1 LIEMLFVDT
10 WGWVVLH
17 NKRETKHEEV
27 KAFYRQYRLSG
38 ANIYTTDYVLDETL
52 TLLFRRLPLDLA
64 KTSMKSIND
73 AIEQGYLHLEWMTAP
88 RFEET
93 KVLRLRFDDK
103 PWISFTDLT
112 SMVVMKELGVKDI
125 ITGDEHF
132 EHVGM
137 GFQLV
142 PS

>member
-1 LIEMLFVDT
+1 MLFIDT
-10 WGWVVLH
+10 WGWVSLH
-17 NKRETKHEEV
+17 NRRETKHDEV
-27 KAFYRQYRLSG
+27 KAFYSKYRLSG
-38 ANIYTTDYVLDETL
+38 ENIYTTDYVLDETL

-73 AIEQGYLHLEWMTAP
+73 AIEQGYLHMEWMSVS
-88 RFEET
+88 RFEAT

-103 PWISFTDLT
+103 PRISFTDLS

-125 ITGDEHF
+125 LTGDEHF

-137 GFQLV
+137 GFQCK
-142 PS
+142 P

>member
-1 LIEMLFVDT
+1 MLFVDT

-17 NKRETKHEEV
+17 NKRETKHDEV

-73 AIEQGYLHLEWMTAP
+73 AIEQGYLHLEWMSAP

-103 PWISFTDLT
+103 PRISFTDLT

-125 ITGDEHF
+125 VTGDEHF

-137 GFQLV
+137 GFQRK
-142 PS
+142 P

>member
-1 LIEMLFVDT
+1 MLFVDT

-17 NKRETKHEEV
+17 NKRETKHDEV
-27 KAFYRQYRLSG
+27 EAFYRQYRLSG

-64 KTSMKSIND
+64 KISMKSIND
-73 AIEQGYLHLEWMTAP
+73 AIEQGYLNLEWMSAP

-103 PWISFTDLT
+103 PRISFTDLT

-125 ITGDEHF
+125 VTGDEHF

-142 PS
+142 P

>member
-1 LIEMLFVDT
+1 MIFVDT

-17 NKRETKHEEV
+17 NKRETKHDEV

-73 AIEQGYLHLEWMTAP
+73 AIEQGYLHLEWMSAL

-93 KVLRLRFDDK
+93 KVLRLRFEDK
-103 PWISFTDLT
+103 PRISFTDLT

-125 ITGDEHF
+125 VTGDEHF

-137 GFQLV
+137 GFQCK
-142 PS
+142 P

>member
-1 LIEMLFVDT
+1 MLFVDT
-10 WGWVVLH
+10 WGWVALH
-17 NKRETKHEEV
+17 NKRETKHDEV

-73 AIEQGYLHLEWMTAP
+73 AIEQGYLHLEWMSAP

-103 PWISFTDLT
+103 PRISFTDLT

-125 ITGDEHF
+125 VTGDEHF

-137 GFQLV
+137 GFQRK
-142 PS
+142 P

>member
-1 LIEMLFVDT
+1 MIFVDT

-17 NKRETKHEEV
+17 NKRETKHDEV

-73 AIEQGYLHLEWMTAP
+73 AIEQGYLYLEWMSAP
-88 RFEET
+88 RFEEA

-103 PWISFTDLT
+103 PRISFTDLT

-125 ITGDEHF
+125 VTGDEHF

-137 GFQLV
+137 GFQCK
-142 PS
+142 P

>member
-1 LIEMLFVDT
+1 MLFVDT

-17 NKRETKHEEV
+17 NKRETKHDEV

-52 TLLFRRLPLDLA
+52 TLLFRRLPSDLA

-73 AIEQGYLHLEWMTAP
+73 AIEQGYLHLEWMSAP
-88 RFEET
+88 RFEEA

-103 PWISFTDLT
+103 PRISFTDLT

-137 GFQLV
+137 GFQCK
-142 PS
+142 P

>member
-1 LIEMLFVDT
+1 MIFVDT

-17 NKRETKHEEV
+17 NKRETKHDEV

-73 AIEQGYLHLEWMTAP
+73 AIEQGYLHLEWMSAP

-103 PWISFTDLT
+103 PRISFTDLT

-125 ITGDEHF
+125 VTGDEHF

-137 GFQLV
+137 GFQCK
-142 PS
+142 P

>member
-1 LIEMLFVDT
+1 MLFVDT

-17 NKRETKHEEV
+17 NKRETKHDEV

-73 AIEQGYLHLEWMTAP
+73 AIEQGYLHLEWMSAP

-103 PWISFTDLT
+103 PRISFTDLT

-125 ITGDEHF
+125 VTGDEHF

-137 GFQLV
+137 GFQCK
-142 PS
+142 P

>member
-1 LIEMLFVDT
+1 MLFIDT
-10 WGWVVLH
+10 WGWVSLQ
-17 NKRETKHEEV
+17 NRRETKHDEV
-27 KAFYRQYRLSG
+27 KTFYRKYRLSG

-73 AIEQGYLHLEWMTAP
+73 AIEQGYLHLEWMSAS
-88 RFEET
+88 RFEAT
-93 KVLRLRFDDK
+93 KVLRLKFEDK
-103 PWISFTDLT
+103 PRISFTDLT

-125 ITGDEHF
+125 VTGDEHF

-137 GFQLV
+137 GFQCK
-142 PS
+142 P

>member
-1 LIEMLFVDT
+1 MLFVDT
-10 WGWVVLH
+10 WGWVALH
-17 NKRETKHEEV
+17 NKRETKHDEV
-27 KAFYRQYRLSG
+27 KEFYRQYRLSG

-73 AIEQGYLHLEWMTAP
+73 AIEQGYLHLEWMSAP

-103 PWISFTDLT
+103 PRISFTDLT

-125 ITGDEHF
+125 VTGDEHF

-137 GFQLV
+137 GFQCK
-142 PS
+142 P